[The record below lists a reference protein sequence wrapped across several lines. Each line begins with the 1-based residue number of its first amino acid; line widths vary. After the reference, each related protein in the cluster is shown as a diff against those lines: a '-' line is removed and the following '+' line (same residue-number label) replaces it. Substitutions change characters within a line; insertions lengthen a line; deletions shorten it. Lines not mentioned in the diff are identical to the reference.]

1 MSSIVE
7 LIDIKK
13 TYISGTT
20 YHEALKGINIKLYQ
34 GDLVSIVGTSGAG
47 KSTLMNIIGLLDNP
61 TSGQYILNDQDVA
74 HFNDDD
80 RSEIRNRSIGF
91 VFQHFFLLPK
101 LTALNNV
108 LLPTLYQRNSPP
120 DIKDRAMKLL
130 TRVGVDKFWH
140 HKPNQLSGGQSQRV
154 AIARALISEPTLI
167 LADEPTGALDTDT
180 SKEVLNLFCELNAED
195 NVTVII
201 VTHDLSVAKQC
212 HRILQIKDGL
222 IYED

>member
-13 TYISGTT
+13 TYQSGTT
-20 YHEALKGINIKLYQ
+20 YHEALKGINIKLEK

-61 TSGQYILNDQDVA
+61 SSGQYILNNKDVA
-74 HFNDDD
+74 KLNDDD
-80 RSEIRNRSIGF
+80 RSEIRNSSIGF

-101 LTALNNV
+101 LSALNNV
-108 LLPTLYQRNSPP
+108 LLPTLYGKATPP
-120 DIKDRAMKLL
+120 DIKDRAMTLL

-154 AIARALISEPTLI
+154 AIARALICEPTLI
-167 LADEPTGALDTDT
+167 LADEPTGALDTET
-180 SKEVLNLFCELNAED
+180 SKEVLKLFCELNAED

-201 VTHDLSVAKQC
+201 VTHDLAVAKQC
-212 HRILQIKDGL
+212 DRIFQIKDGL